1 MFMPK
6 LTSKSTFRSKLRYK
20 TISTAVRKLRHLL
33 FFAAALCTASY
44 VQAAGKFTLEEA
56 SIDSIHAGIRAGEVT
71 CKQIVESYVKRAH
84 AYNGTC
90 AALVT
95 KDGASVAAVK
105 GSVRAGAPIS
115 FPTKTVAMN
124 KMVPDFDKYKG
135 LTPEYGRM
143 EATISDP
150 GVQQQYGMVVGMP
163 NAKQVNALETIN
175 IRGERSVSC
184 KAECD
189 AANGPLPASC
199 PAACDAF
206 RKYPDALEYAASLDA
221 KYGKNP
227 DTTAMPLYCVPMSF
241 KSVYDAKDMRSIGG
255 GDVNYAMDAPPVDG
269 TLAERM
275 RKAGAII
282 YAKAHNSEYNGG
294 SGDPLGDAKLEHPQ
308 FGAGGSRDSWGG
320 TTCNPYDTTRETGG
334 SSGGSGVSVAANLVV
349 CSICETTG
357 GSCRNPANFNG
368 VVNLVPT
375 KGMTSFGGGIG
386 ANPFQDRPGINC
398 RSVKDTVRVLDA
410 FRDPVTNFFD
420 PRDPYTALS
429 TMTALKTPYAAALSD
444 PTAKKPLAGMRI
456 GIVREFMVKHSMA
469 DAPVSD
475 GINREIKVLRELG
488 AEIVETVDPEYPDDP
503 SIPNMEFG
511 FQEALA
517 ETIPFHMPEVL
528 SWKKDGKP
536 EFAVDGWDV
545 TSRDYLVSASIHK
558 APWPKNLDI
567 ERMVG
572 NPPTEPGDV
581 TGYTFAFNFA
591 QYLKLRGDARVYDWA
606 TLNANAKYFSDA
618 RRVAMKNWENKAM
631 DIRTDAVDF
640 TMKRR
645 YVLQMATLKVM
656 AQNRVDVLVTPS
668 DRKTASKI
676 GGANAPTRWS
686 TGHGAAMGTPEV
698 FVPAGFTDV
707 VYDPTYA
714 LSADGTKYESV
725 ESTKPTKP
733 ASPMPY
739 TIGFFAGPGDE
750 SAVIKVA
757 SAYEAATK
765 HRKPPKDFG
774 PIKGEI

>member
-1 MFMPK
+1 MIMPMLVRSLGHLCF
-6 LTSKSTFRSKLRYK
+6 LTTL
-20 TISTAVRKLRHLL
+20 V
-33 FFAAALCTASY
+33 FAASSAH
-44 VQAAGKFTLEEA
+44 AAEKFKLEEA
-56 SIDSIHAGIRAGEVT
+56 SIDSIHAGIRSGEVT
-71 CKQIVESYVKRAH
+71 CTQIVENYVKRAR

-95 KDGASVAAVK
+95 KDG
-105 GSVRAGAPIS
+105 GSVSTAKGQVRGGAPIT
-115 FPTKTVAMN
+115 FPTKTVAIS
-124 KMVPDFDKYKG
+124 KVVPDFDKYKG
-135 LTPEYGRM
+135 LTPDYGRM
-143 EATISDP
+143 EATMSDP
-150 GVQQQYGMVVGMP
+150 SVQQQYGMVVGMP
-163 NAKQVNALETIN
+163 NAKQVNALETLN
-175 IRGERSVSC
+175 LRGERSVSC

-189 AANGPLPASC
+189 AATGPLPASC

-206 RKYPDALEYAASLDA
+206 RKNPDALEYAASLDA

-227 DTTAMPLYCVPMSF
+227 DTKAMPLYCTPMSF
-241 KSVYDAKDMRSIGG
+241 KAVFDAKDMRSIGG

-269 TLAERM
+269 TMAERL

-294 SGDPLGDAKLEHPQ
+294 SGDPSGDAKLEHPQ
-308 FGAGGSRDSWGG
+308 FGAGGSRESWGG
-320 TTCNPYDTTRETGG
+320 QTCNPYDTTRETGG

-368 VVNLVPT
+368 VVNLVAT

-398 RSVKDTVRVLDA
+398 RSVKDAVTVLDA
-410 FRDPVTNFFD
+410 FRDPISNFFD

-444 PTAKKPLAGMRI
+444 PSAKKPLAGMRI
-456 GIVREFMVKHSMA
+456 GIVREFMVKHSMG

-475 GINREIKVLRELG
+475 GINREIKVLKELG
-488 AEIVETVDPEYPDDP
+488 AEIFETIDPEYQDDP
-503 SIPNMEFG
+503 SIPNLAFG
-511 FQEALA
+511 YQEALA
-517 ETIPFHMPEVL
+517 ETVPFHMPEVL

-536 EFAVDGWDV
+536 EFKVDGWDV
-545 TSRDYLVSASIHK
+545 TSRDYLVSASVHK

-572 NPPTEPGDV
+572 NPPANPDDI
-581 TGYTFAFNFA
+581 TGYTFAYDMA
-591 QYLKLRGDARVYDWA
+591 KYLMLRGDSRVYDWA

-631 DIRTDAVDF
+631 DIRTGAVDF

-656 AQNRVDVLVTPS
+656 AQNKLDVLVTPS
-668 DRKTASKI
+668 DRKMANRIGYAS
-676 GGANAPTRWS
+676 NPTRWGA
-686 TGHGAAMGTPEV
+686 GHGAAMGTPEV
-698 FVPAGFTDV
+698 FVPAGFTDT

-714 LSADGTKYESV
+714 LSADGTKYEGVDASKA
-725 ESTKPTKP
+725 TKLS
-733 ASPMPY
+733 SPLPF
-739 TIGFFAGPGDE
+739 TIGFFAGPGSE
-750 SAVIKVA
+750 SVVIKVA

-774 PIKGEI
+774 PVKGEI